1 MSYPTFML
9 IVEFLTLATLLATVV
24 IGAHTMMK
32 RAERIK
38 RDKRRDADQESSRD
52 R

>member
-1 MSYPTFML
+1 MSNPTIML
-9 IVEFLTLATLLATVV
+9 IVEFLTLATLLATVI

-32 RAERIK
+32 RAERIR
-38 RDKRRDADQESSRD
+38 RDKRRDTDQDSNRD